1 MASTFLPPG
10 PLSMRFR
17 LLGLLP
23 LSFFF
28 AQGVHYYLIHQ
39 LGHMFWMCNIGNLL
53 LAIGLFLDRP
63 GLIRIAGIWSIT
75 GLFVWGRFI
84 LPQWFHYATLDWGA
98 VVSGTLA
105 HVGGVT
111 VGFLALHRV
120 RVDKS
125 TWLYSF
131 FWYLLLQVI
140 SRLATAPDLNVNVS
154 HKIYEGWEQSFG
166 AYWKFWVAMT
176 IAVAA
181 CLWLLAWVLKK
192 LWPPFATIDGQ
203 SEEPS

>member
-1 MASTFLPPG
+1 MAATFLPTER
-10 PLSMRFR
+10 LSLKFR
-17 LLGLLP
+17 LLGILP
-23 LSFFF
+23 FSFFL
-28 AQGVHYYLIHQ
+28 AQGAHYFLIHQ

-63 GLIRIAGIWSIT
+63 VLIRVAGIWSIT

-105 HVGGVT
+105 HVGGVI
-111 VGFLALHRV
+111 VGFLSLHRV

-125 TWLYSF
+125 AWVYSF
-131 FWYLLLQVI
+131 VWYLLLQVI

-154 HKIYEGWEQSFG
+154 QKIYEGWEQSFT
-166 AYWKFWVAMT
+166 AYWKFWLAMT
-176 IAVAA
+176 VAVGA
-181 CLWLLAWVLKK
+181 CLWLLIWVLNK
-192 LWPPFATIDGQ
+192 LWPPLTITQ
-203 SEEPS
+203 RE